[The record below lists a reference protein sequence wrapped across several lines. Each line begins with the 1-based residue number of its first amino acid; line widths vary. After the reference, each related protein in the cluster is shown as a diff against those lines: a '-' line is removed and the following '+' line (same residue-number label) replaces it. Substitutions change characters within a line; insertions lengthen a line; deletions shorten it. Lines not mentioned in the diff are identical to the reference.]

1 MGSVLPSI
9 LADLTVHI
17 LTTKRAVSAQWRPK
31 MKKLIST
38 KLAGNILLFSL
49 GLLFIFHVLVLLKI
63 IPAAIVW
70 GGQIKGVPANLVTLE
85 VVALLVTGLFIL
97 IVAAKTNYIQAGK
110 LSGAVTIG
118 VWLIFIYL
126 LLNTLGNL
134 ASGISLEKLLFA
146 PITIVLAL
154 CALRLAL
161 EK

>member
-1 MGSVLPSI
+1 
-9 LADLTVHI
+9 
-17 LTTKRAVSAQWRPK
+17 

-49 GLLFIFHVLVLLKI
+49 GSLFIFHVLVLLKI

-85 VVALLVTGLFIL
+85 VVALLVTGLFLL

-134 ASGISLEKLLFA
+134 TSGISLEKLLFA
-146 PITIVLAL
+146 PITIILAL
-154 CALRLAL
+154 CALRLAI

>member
-1 MGSVLPSI
+1 
-9 LADLTVHI
+9 
-17 LTTKRAVSAQWRPK
+17 
-31 MKKLIST
+31 
-38 KLAGNILLFSL
+38 
-49 GLLFIFHVLVLLKI
+49 VLLKI
-63 IPAAIVW
+63 IPATVVW

-85 VVALLVTGLFIL
+85 TIALLVTGLFTL

-110 LSGAVTIG
+110 LSGAVTVG

-146 PITIVLAL
+146 PITIILAL

-161 EK
+161 ER

>member
-1 MGSVLPSI
+1 
-9 LADLTVHI
+9 
-17 LTTKRAVSAQWRPK
+17 
-31 MKKLIST
+31 MKKLISA

-63 IPAAIVW
+63 IPANIVW

-85 VVALLVTGLFIL
+85 TVALLMTALFIL
-97 IVAAKTNYIQAGK
+97 IVATKTGYLPAGK
-110 LSGAVTIG
+110 LSGVVNIG
-118 VWLIFIYL
+118 VWLIFAYL

-146 PITIVLAL
+146 PITIILAL